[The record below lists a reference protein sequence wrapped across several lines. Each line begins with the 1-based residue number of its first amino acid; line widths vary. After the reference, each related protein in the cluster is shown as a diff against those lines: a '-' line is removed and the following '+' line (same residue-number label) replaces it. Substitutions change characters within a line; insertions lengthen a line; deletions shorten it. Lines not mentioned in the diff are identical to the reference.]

1 VYTAHRSGLDPDGA
15 LVEAREMVVSAE
27 GRVAVITGA
36 SGGIGRAL
44 ALRFAPSVQHA
55 ILIGRDA
62 ARLAQVTSE
71 VASRGAAARPL
82 LASFESSAELERLAG
97 ELERLP
103 AVSLL
108 LHAAGEFV
116 KQPAASLA
124 GEDFERLLRVNLS
137 APYVLTR
144 ALLGP
149 LQRGAGDVVFV
160 NSSAVGQRR
169 AGLSAYGA
177 SKAGLVAV
185 ADSLRQECNPLGLRV
200 LSVFL
205 GATAT
210 RVQERLHAVDAR
222 DAYEPARLL
231 QPKDVA
237 EIIHAAL
244 ALPRGAEV
252 TDLHLRPAL
261 PHRAV

>member
-1 VYTAHRSGLDPDGA
+1 MSVSTERRAA
-15 LVEAREMVVSAE
+15 AVV
-27 GRVAVITGA
+27 TGA

-44 ALRFAPSVQHA
+44 ALRFAPSVQHVT
-55 ILIGRDA
+55 LIGRDS
-62 ARLAQVTSE
+62 ARLAQVARE
-71 VASRGAAARPL
+71 VESRGAEARCL
-82 LASFESSAELERLAG
+82 TASFEASEELEQLAL

-103 AVSLL
+103 AVSAL
-108 LHAAGEFV
+108 LHAAGEYAN
-116 KQPAASLA
+116 QPAASLA
-124 GEDFERLLRVNLS
+124 GAGFERLLRINLS
-137 APYVLTR
+137 APYLLTR
-144 ALLGP
+144 ALLGA
-149 LQRGAGDVVFV
+149 LQRGTGDVVFV

-200 LSVFL
+200 LSIFL

-210 RVQERLHAVDAR
+210 RLQQQLHEAGAS
-222 DAYEPARLL
+222 EPYDPATLL
-231 QPKDVA
+231 QPEDVA

-252 TDLHLRPAL
+252 TDLHLRPAR
-261 PHRAV
+261 PHRAQ

>member
-1 VYTAHRSGLDPDGA
+1 MP
-15 LVEAREMVVSAE
+15 VSTQRLAA
-27 GRVAVITGA
+27 AVITGA

-44 ALRFAPSVQHA
+44 ALRFAPSVQHLT
-55 ILIGRDA
+55 LIGRDA
-62 ARLAQVTSE
+62 ARLAEVASQ
-71 VASRGAAARPL
+71 VASRGAEARAL
-82 LASFESSAELERLAG
+82 AASFESGEELARLAL

-103 AVSLL
+103 AVSAL

-116 KQPAASLA
+116 QEPAASLA

-149 LQRGAGDVVFV
+149 LQRGAGDVVFI

-210 RVQERLHAVDAR
+210 RLQEQLHIGGDR
-222 DAYEPARLL
+222 EAYEPAALL
-231 QPKDVA
+231 QPEDVA